1 MGLTRRILGI
11 RGEREAE
18 KALKKAGYRIVERNF
33 RSSFGE
39 IDIIAMD
46 GDVLAFIEVKTRSNS
61 AYGGPKEAVDRR
73 KQGKIV
79 KSSIDYIARKWRGGE
94 PQSRYDVVSVEASD
108 LAGKAL
114 ACEIIKDA
122 FSADGLF

>member
-1 MGLTRRILGI
+1 M
-11 RGEREAE
+11 
-18 KALKKAGYRIVERNF
+18 KKAGYSIVERNF

-46 GDVLAFIEVKTRSNS
+46 GDVLVFIEVKTRSS
-61 AYGGPKEAVDRR
+61 EAYGGPKEAVDRR

-79 KSSIDYIARKWRGGE
+79 KSSIDYISRKWSGGE
-94 PQSRYDVVSVEASD
+94 PQCRYDVVSVEAGD
-108 LAGKAL
+108 LSGKGL

-122 FSADGLF
+122 FSADGLI